1 MPSVVPLSIDA
12 LPAITSARWRST
24 RLPWS
29 WVGRLDRPFVLGL
42 TGTGVVRLRW
52 DGFESGEL
60 TSREELSL
68 SDGEGRRGRVLVDR
82 WLALNVVAATLGFGA
97 PKTLRRLGSGEKGI
111 LAGHLAALLTF
122 TGGRVVVELA
132 APAATRTRPRDIT
145 RAAPAAV
152 GLSFHAEAAGA
163 AGPLRVEVPAVWLT
177 AASWPAPATA
187 AIGKVAARLET
198 TARIALAETTLA
210 GAAVAGA
217 GRGDIVVFDGAA
229 FSRAVAPDARVRVRI
244 GTHDAECEL
253 RADGAIVFL
262 GPFRPAHRDQGSSS
276 GDAGDGGS
284 HGGVVEVPTT
294 MSSGSDDPKLDVL
307 AGAPVEIV
315 AEIGRVTLRGDE
327 LLGLERGSV
336 LAFGHRAGAPVDL
349 VVGGRTWARGEL
361 VNVDGEL
368 GVRITEMVRA

>member
-1 MPSVVPLSIDA
+1 MPTVVPLSIDA
-12 LPAITSARWRST
+12 LPAITSTRWRST

-29 WVGRLDRPFVLGL
+29 WVGRLDQPIVLGL
-42 TGTGVVRLRW
+42 AGTGVVRLRW

-68 SDGEGRRGRVLVDR
+68 SDGEGRRGRILVDR

-97 PKTLRRLGSGEKGI
+97 PKTLRRLGTGEKGI

-122 TGGRVVVELA
+122 RGGPVVVELA
-132 APAATRTRPRDIT
+132 AAGATRTRPRDIT
-145 RAAPAAV
+145 RAPPAAV

-163 AGPLRVEVPAVWLT
+163 AGPLRVEVPGAWLT
-177 AASWPAPATA
+177 AASWPAPAA
-187 AIGKVAARLET
+187 PAIGKVAARLET

-217 GRGDIVVFDGAA
+217 GRGDIVVFDGAE

-244 GTHDAECEL
+244 GAHDAECEL

-262 GPFRPAHRDQGSSS
+262 GTFRPAHRDRAPSS
-276 GDAGDGGS
+276 GDAGDVER
-284 HGGVVEVPTT
+284 HGGVVEGPTT
-294 MSSGSDDPKLDVL
+294 MSSGSDPKLDVL

-315 AEIGRVTLRGDE
+315 AELGRVTLRGDE

-336 LAFGHRAGAPVDL
+336 LAFGHRPGAPVDL
-349 VVGGRTWARGEL
+349 VVGGHTWARGEL

-368 GVRITEMVRA
+368 GVRITEVVRV

>member
-1 MPSVVPLSIDA
+1 MPTVVPLSIDA
-12 LPAITSARWRST
+12 LPAITSTRWRST

-29 WVGRLDRPFVLGL
+29 WVGRLDRPIVLGL
-42 TGTGVVRLRW
+42 AGKGIVRLRW

-97 PKTLRRLGSGEKGI
+97 PKTLRRLGSAEKGI

-122 TGGRVVVELA
+122 MGGRIVVELA
-132 APAATRTRPRDIT
+132 APASARKRPRDIT
-145 RAAPAAV
+145 RAPTAAV

-163 AGPLRVEVPAVWLT
+163 AGPLRVEVPAAWLT
-177 AASWPAPATA
+177 AASWPATSPS

-210 GAAVAGA
+210 GVAVARA
-217 GRGDIVVFDGAA
+217 GRGDIVVFDGAE
-229 FSRAVAPDARVRVRI
+229 FSRVVAPDVRVRVRI
-244 GTHDAECEL
+244 GAHDAECEL

-262 GPFRPAHRDQGSSS
+262 GPFRPAHRDQRSSS
-276 GDAGDGGS
+276 SDVAK
-284 HGGVVEVPTT
+284 HGGVVEDRT
-294 MSSGSDDPKLDVL
+294 MSSSSDDPKLDVL

-315 AEIGRVTLRGDE
+315 AELGRVTLRGDE

-349 VVGGRTWARGEL
+349 VVGGHTWARGEL

-368 GVRITEMVRA
+368 GVRITEIVRA